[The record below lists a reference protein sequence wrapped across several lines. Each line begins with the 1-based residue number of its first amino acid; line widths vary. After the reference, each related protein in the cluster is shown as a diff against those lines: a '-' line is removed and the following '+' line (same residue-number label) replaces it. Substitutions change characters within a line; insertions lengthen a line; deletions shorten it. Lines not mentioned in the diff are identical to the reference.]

1 MRLAPGPRLPR
12 RGLRHPHRR
21 PLLHQLGL
29 AHPRTRRIGQPERAS
44 RRLHG
49 RRHAAR
55 RAPMEEIDPYET
67 AYLCGGPRRVVET
80 AIFVLYRQRRVRV
93 SRGTHRIDAVMRESD
108 DPVQEA
114 VLREIPD
121 VGRLLGQ
128 VISAAATSPEMRPIA
143 QKLAEDG
150 LLRRGLRRR
159 TRKGVKARRRLTGQ
173 GADEP
178 SPVLRVAMIGP
189 AGIEEARMREILESD
204 DPEPISLPRGAPG
217 GRTRGRGLGLGAGGD
232 AEGDSHGD
240 GWGSGG
246 DAGGG
251 GAGGGGGD

>member
-1 MRLAPGPRLPR
+1 MRLASGPRLPR

-21 PLLHQLGL
+21 PLLHQLDL
-29 AHPRTRRIGQPERAS
+29 AHPRTRRIGQPERA
-44 RRLHG
+44 RGRPHG
-49 RRHAAR
+49 RRHAVR
-55 RAPMEEIDPYET
+55 RAPMEEIDPYEM

-93 SRGTHRIDAVMRESD
+93 SRGTHRIDVVAREAD

-128 VISAAATSPEMRPIA
+128 VIAAAAESPEIRPIA
-143 QKLAEDG
+143 VRLLEDG

-159 TRKGVKARRRLTGQ
+159 TRRGVMLRHWFTRH
-173 GADEP
+173 GAGEP
-178 SPVLRVAMIGP
+178 SPVLRVAMMGP
-189 AGIEEARMREILESD
+189 AGIEEARMREILQSD
-204 DPEPISLPRGAPG
+204 DPEPISLPGGVPG
-217 GRTRGRGLGLGAGGD
+217 GRTRGRGLGLGGG
-232 AEGDSHGD
+232 GGSDSEHD

-246 DAGGG
+246 ET
-251 GAGGGGGD
+251 GGGGD